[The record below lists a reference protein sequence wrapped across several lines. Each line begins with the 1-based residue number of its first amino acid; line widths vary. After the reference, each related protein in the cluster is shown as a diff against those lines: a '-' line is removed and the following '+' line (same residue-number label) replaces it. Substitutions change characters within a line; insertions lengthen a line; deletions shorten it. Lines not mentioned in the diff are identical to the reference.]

1 MGSEDVHSTLKV
13 VYEVNKLSLGCII
26 MHHIPEL
33 LPDNILSGHVML
45 AGLTCCAGTGAVG
58 VAVARIG
65 PGAVGSAAHQ
75 QDTNSADEVHFLS
88 IYCHPTVK
96 TMGYGV
102 VLHLS
107 VRSAFSNSSHAATL
121 LDSWH

>member
-1 MGSEDVHSTLKV
+1 
-13 VYEVNKLSLGCII
+13 
-26 MHHIPEL
+26 
-33 LPDNILSGHVML
+33 ML

-88 IYCHPTVK
+88 TVI
-96 TMGYGV
+96 
-102 VLHLS
+102 
-107 VRSAFSNSSHAATL
+107 R
-121 LDSWH
+121 